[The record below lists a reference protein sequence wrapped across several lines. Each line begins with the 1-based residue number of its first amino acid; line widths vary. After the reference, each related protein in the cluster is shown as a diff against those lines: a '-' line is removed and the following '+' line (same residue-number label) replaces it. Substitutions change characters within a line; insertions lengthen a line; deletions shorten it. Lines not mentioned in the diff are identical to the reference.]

1 MEVLPSVFT
10 SVLTTIVAFSILLF
24 VEGMEMMREMAF
36 VVISCLAFSL
46 FEAFI
51 ILPAHLGHK
60 RVLGEPKTP
69 KYTIKKGMLLMIIGI
84 VVVFIGT
91 RFFVQDA
98 NFGMSLL
105 PFTLIIFGVLLFF
118 GGFSNSKAERI
129 VLGGADNG
137 IKYVRDNWFIIAVSN
152 IVGTKLKWYRAGFLF
167 PLIFTIGIIA
177 MTVSGIIG
185 TTFFPDIQPDFFTIE
200 AVYKPGDSKSK
211 SEEFIT
217 SATKILF
224 EENDRIIEETGDS
237 LLTYFSSNIGFAM
250 NIGQGGNHASMLQV
264 FFNGENSETPVDTLM
279 NRIVRRLDETDNGK
293 LAQNTYV
300 GGFNRFGKEIEIGIT
315 SSNDVSL
322 SNARDLLGGQL
333 QNMEGVF
340 NIKDNMPMGKNEVY
354 LTIRPEAEIYGLNQ
368 SEVLR
373 QVRAG
378 FFGQEAQRV
387 IIGTDE
393 VRIWVRYPIEDR
405 NSLLDLEKMRIKTAQ
420 GIAVSLQEICDFEIG
435 RAPENLRRKDGQR
448 IIRLDAECEDPDKVG
463 DINGVIA
470 DSLFPILKQTY
481 SDVTFKRL
489 GQAERSE
496 KTSSSMKAVG
506 GIGIAI
512 MFVIL
517 TLHFNSLSS
526 AFLIMLVI
534 PAGIAGA
541 ILGHGL
547 VGIPVSILSVFGMI
561 GLTGVLINDAIVFL
575 DRYNDLLKDGESIKT
590 AAINAATS
598 RFRPIILTSLTTV
611 AGLLPIISEKSMQ
624 AQFLIPMAVSIAFG
638 VLFGTLFILFF
649 YPSAILFW
657 NGVKRNYRFLIHGER
672 DVNPKLVEP
681 AIKLIDNKHEFEN

>member
-1 MEVLPSVFT
+1 
-10 SVLTTIVAFSILLF
+10 
-24 VEGMEMMREMAF
+24 
-36 VVISCLAFSL
+36 
-46 FEAFI
+46 
-51 ILPAHLGHK
+51 
-60 RVLGEPKTP
+60 P

-118 GGFSNSKAERI
+118 GGFSNSKVERI

-137 IKYVRDNWFIIAVSN
+137 IKYVRDNWFIIGVSN

-279 NRIVRRLDETDNGK
+279 NRIIRRLDETDNGK

-378 FFGQEAQRV
+378 FFGQEAQR
-387 IIGTDE
+387 GNSCFFA
-393 VRIWVRYPIEDR
+393 R
-405 NSLLDLEKMRIKTAQ
+405 NL
-420 GIAVSLQEICDFEIG
+420 
-435 RAPENLRRKDGQR
+435 
-448 IIRLDAECEDPDKVG
+448 
-463 DINGVIA
+463 
-470 DSLFPILKQTY
+470 
-481 SDVTFKRL
+481 
-489 GQAERSE
+489 
-496 KTSSSMKAVG
+496 
-506 GIGIAI
+506 
-512 MFVIL
+512 
-517 TLHFNSLSS
+517 
-526 AFLIMLVI
+526 
-534 PAGIAGA
+534 
-541 ILGHGL
+541 
-547 VGIPVSILSVFGMI
+547 
-561 GLTGVLINDAIVFL
+561 
-575 DRYNDLLKDGESIKT
+575 
-590 AAINAATS
+590 
-598 RFRPIILTSLTTV
+598 
-611 AGLLPIISEKSMQ
+611 
-624 AQFLIPMAVSIAFG
+624 
-638 VLFGTLFILFF
+638 
-649 YPSAILFW
+649 
-657 NGVKRNYRFLIHGER
+657 
-672 DVNPKLVEP
+672 
-681 AIKLIDNKHEFEN
+681 